1 MASLID
7 CGLKCNDGSTC
18 MATKWC
24 DTEKDCPDG
33 EDEEDCCPSKSPFAF
48 KIQIR

>member
-1 MASLID
+1 MILLIECD
-7 CGLKCNDGSTC
+7 TKCNDGMC
-18 MATKWC
+18 MVTKWC

-33 EDEEDCCPSKSPFAF
+33 EDEEECCTSKSPFAF